1 MEKTIVIGECEVEFV
16 SKKKDSYGLLKWY
29 FKLVDADIK
38 KKLKPA
44 SKYKEVKLPFW
55 KSEKEDYMLA
65 VKDKHVSGGQQYS
78 LQQDVKYNALITF
91 ASYEL
96 IDKDI
101 KGYYAKIS
109 KFVECSR
116 EDKPVMS
123 DDSRD

>member
-29 FKLVDADIK
+29 FKLVDPDIK

-101 KGYYAKIS
+101 KGYYAKV
-109 KFVECSR
+109 FEVC
-116 EDKPVMS
+116 
-123 DDSRD
+123 